1 MIEKA
6 VEIPGIAADAL
17 SFRPD
22 DIADFP
28 GVVFLT
34 DIWGIRPANIG
45 MAKRLAERGFAV
57 LMPNVFHRYSR
68 ITPDGFEHGGAEER
82 TRAMHALF
90 AALTPENMVTDG
102 KAYVDF
108 LLAQKGV
115 KKGSASARSEATAY
129 GRAPSNKAG
138 IVGYCFT
145 GQMAVRTAAAV
156 PDIVAA
162 AASFHGGFLV
172 TDKPD
177 SPHRI
182 LGPVKARLYF
192 GHAVQDSTATPEQ
205 VEILEAS
212 LRDWHGAFESEFY
225 EGALH
230 GWTVPSRDVYNEV
243 QAERAFKKLVE
254 LFEGTLE

>member
-1 MIEKA
+1 MIDTK
-6 VEIPGIAADAL
+6 VEIPGIGAEAL
-17 SFRPD
+17 FFRPD
-22 DIADFP
+22 DVAEFP

-45 MAKRLAERGFAV
+45 VAKRLADRGFAV

-82 TRAMHALF
+82 TKALYALF
-90 AALTPENMVTDG
+90 AALTPQNMVDDG
-102 KAYVDF
+102 KATIDF

-115 KKGSASARSEATAY
+115 SKG
-129 GRAPSNKAG
+129 KAG

-145 GQMAVRTAAAV
+145 GQMAVRTAAAL
-156 PDIVAA
+156 PEKVAA

-177 SPHRI
+177 SPHKI
-182 LGPVKARLYF
+182 LSPIKARLYF
-192 GHAVQDSTATPEQ
+192 GHAVEDSTATPEQ
-205 VEILEAS
+205 VEILEAA
-212 LRDWHGAFESEFY
+212 LRDWHGAFESNFY

-230 GWTVPSRDVYNEV
+230 GWTLPGRDVYNEV
-243 QAERAFKKLVE
+243 QAERAFEKMVE
-254 LFEGTLE
+254 LFETTLE

>member
-1 MIEKA
+1 MIETK
-6 VEIPGIAADAL
+6 VEIPRIGAEAL
-17 SFRPD
+17 FIRPD

-45 MAKRLAERGFAV
+45 VAQRLAAQGFAV

-68 ITPDGFEHGGAEER
+68 ITADGFEHGSAEEK
-82 TRAMHALF
+82 TKAMYALF
-90 AALTPENMVTDG
+90 SALRPEQMASDG
-102 KAYVDF
+102 KVYIDF
-108 LLAQKGV
+108 LLRQKSV
-115 KKGSASARSEATAY
+115 KGD
-129 GRAPSNKAG
+129 KAG

-145 GQMAVRTAAAV
+145 GQMAVRTATAI
-156 PDIVAA
+156 PGKVAA
-162 AASFHGGFLV
+162 AASLHGGFLV

-182 LGPVKARLYF
+182 LSPIKARLYF

-205 VEILEAS
+205 VKTLESA

-230 GWTVPSRDVYNEV
+230 GWTLPGRDVYNEV
-243 QAERAFKKLVE
+243 QAERAFEKLVE
-254 LFEGTLE
+254 LFDATLK